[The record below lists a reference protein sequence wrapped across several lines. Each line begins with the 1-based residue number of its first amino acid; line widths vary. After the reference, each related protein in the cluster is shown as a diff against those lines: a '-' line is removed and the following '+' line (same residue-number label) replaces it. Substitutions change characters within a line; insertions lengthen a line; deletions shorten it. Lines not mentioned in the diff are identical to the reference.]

1 MRDGLARWMESKSFS
16 SIDQVRGLIDGRATD
31 ATLFER
37 ASYIRT
43 LQSWS
48 S

>member
-1 MRDGLARWMESKSFS
+1 MTHSRLESRKSFS

-31 ATLFER
+31 ANLFER
-37 ASYIRT
+37 GSYIRT

-48 S
+48 T